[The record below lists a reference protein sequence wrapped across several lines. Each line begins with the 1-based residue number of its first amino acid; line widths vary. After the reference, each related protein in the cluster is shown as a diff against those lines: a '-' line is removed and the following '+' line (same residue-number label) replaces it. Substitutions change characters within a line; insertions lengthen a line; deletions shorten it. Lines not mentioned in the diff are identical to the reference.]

1 MKFSLILLA
10 VVGILASSVFAEEA
24 AKASQE
30 PAESAEKPEQINQF
44 IRGSEDMIAAVYR
57 RAISQAV
64 DTKVKELQT
73 AISTGDNVVPVAL
86 DILKLTLLSNPTQL
100 TIRKTAEH
108 IINIMSPEAKKVLN
122 TVMLNP
128 AMIAAN
134 KPNKPSP
141 AVEEQ
146 EEPTE
151 KPAEVVKPSKQSKF
165 NKKNSI

>member
-1 MKFSLILLA
+1 MKFSLILVA
-10 VVGILASSVFAEEA
+10 VVGILASSAFAEEA
-24 AKASQE
+24 SKASQE

-73 AISTGDNVVPVAL
+73 AISTGENVVPVAL

-134 KPNKPSP
+134 KPSP